1 MIGGGISSDFLGGPG
16 LGIDFGHGRF
26 GDPMMNANN
35 CTYSASTGVTT
46 CTPRSMGTLTAVSTI
61 AFTTA
66 AGTAQQSFD
75 SLTTNTVTTTITV
88 TGTITRRDSAT
99 TTVSDASDR
108 SVSGL
113 AQGSTQHTVNG
124 WATGNETTNGKDATG
139 TFTALRVLGDTTRGV
154 VIPVPVTDTSR
165 SYPIAGTIIR
175 AMTVTLTYAGKAPQA
190 AMRREVITYNGT
202 NTAQLVIT
210 QGGTTKTCTLPL
222 PFGHATCQ

>member
-1 MIGGGISSDFLGGPG
+1 MIGGGLGPDFLGGPG

-26 GDPMMNANN
+26 GDPIMNGNS
-35 CTYSASTGVTT
+35 CTYSASTGTTT
-46 CTPRSMGTLTAVSTI
+46 CTPQSMGGLTAVSTI
-61 AFTTA
+61 AFTDA

-88 TGTITRRDSAT
+88 SGTITRRDSAT

-113 AQGSTQHTVNG
+113 AHGSTQHTVNG
-124 WATGNETTNGKDATG
+124 WATGTETTNGKDSSG
-139 TFTALRVLGDTTRGV
+139 TFTALRALGDTTRGV
-154 VIPVPVTDTSR
+154 VIPVPTTETSR
-165 SYPIAGTIIR
+165 SYPTAGTIIR
-175 AMTVTLTYAGKAPQA
+175 EMTVTLTYAGRTPQT

-222 PFGHATCQ
+222 PFGQPSCQ